1 MDWNEVPPNNQL
13 RHIFH
18 EVIYSLILIVDYIG
32 HKKTSDKINNDI
44 FLESPYKLN
53 SFNFVVVLGT
63 RKDVLLISQIRETKM
78 EKEEWRIP
86 HLKKRKKEKCT
97 PNSKLQPMRQIKKVS
112 HAPCIAATAIAQPF
126 PLYTFPKT
134 FYFIC
139 FYSTQ
144 FFTKKKEKKRKFA
157 CLFVCLIDW
166 LKYVDDVMA

>member
-1 MDWNEVPPNNQL
+1 MPPNNQL

-78 EKEEWRIP
+78 EKEE
-86 HLKKRKKEKCT
+86 
-97 PNSKLQPMRQIKKVS
+97 
-112 HAPCIAATAIAQPF
+112 
-126 PLYTFPKT
+126 
-134 FYFIC
+134 
-139 FYSTQ
+139 
-144 FFTKKKEKKRKFA
+144 
-157 CLFVCLIDW
+157 
-166 LKYVDDVMA
+166 